1 MAKQDDKLF
10 TVAGT
15 ARNPDGTVKARF
27 ANDLVARIKILNKA
41 GCTDITLQELPEP
54 MTKVAA
60 LEYLQAQGAEGDAS
74 FAVAQRLADKTASTK
89 KASREVVL
97 KTGGKKKLLDS
108 QLHKTKIA
116 KTRGER
122 AVQIGL
128 ADSVE
133 HVESVI
139 GKEAAA
145 ERI

>member
-41 GCTDITLQELPEP
+41 GCTDINLVELPEP

-60 LEYLQAQGAEGDAS
+60 LEYLQAQGVEGDAS
-74 FAVAQRLADKTASTK
+74 FAVSQRLADKTAATK
-89 KASREVVL
+89 KASKEVTL
-97 KTGGKKKLLDS
+97 KTGGKAR
-108 QLHKTKIA
+108 IA

-133 HVESVI
+133 HVENVI
-139 GKEAAA
+139 GKQAAA

>member
-1 MAKQDDKLF
+1 
-10 TVAGT
+10 V
-15 ARNPDGTVKARF
+15 
-27 ANDLVARIKILNKA
+27 
-41 GCTDITLQELPEP
+41 
-54 MTKVAA
+54 
-60 LEYLQAQGAEGDAS
+60 S
-74 FAVAQRLADKTASTK
+74 QRLADKTASTK

-133 HVESVI
+133 HVENVI